1 MTTKPQHTTVLSVLT
16 ERPFCYLTTTGRVT
30 GQPHTIEIWFAISG
44 HTLYM
49 LSGGGDRSDWV
60 KNLIRTPETTVRIGA
75 TEFPGRARVVAE
87 GAEDALARRLL
98 LEKYEP
104 GYSGD
109 LSDWGRTALPVAV
122 DLDVE

>member
-1 MTTKPQHTTVLSVLT
+1 MATRAQHTAHLSVLA
-16 ERPFCYLTTTGRVT
+16 EEPFCYVTTTGRVT
-30 GQPHTIEIWFAISG
+30 GRPHTIEIWFGIGG

-60 KNLIRTPETTVRIGA
+60 KNLIRTPETRVRIG
-75 TEFPGRARVVAE
+75 TTDLSGRARVVTE

-104 GYSGD
+104 TYSGD
-109 LSDWGRTALPVAV
+109 LSDWGRTALAVAV
-122 DLDVE
+122 DLDVK